1 LLTYYSH
8 LWKSVSHELQDADD
22 ILPEDISEKSTEPR
36 VQNGEEFNSSF
47 LFGGGKSRQIL
58 TNFHPNT
65 IQIFQL
71 WNTFLDG
78 VNPLTK
84 IVHVP
89 TLQQQILNAASDL
102 GSLSPEM
109 EALMF
114 SIYSSALLC
123 MQVDEVRKYFKEPKS
138 TLLARYRQ
146 CAEQALMNA
155 GVLGTSELMVLQAF
169 VLFIVRIHA
178 EFYRNWSNTIYSF
191 LSGLYTIHTFCGH

>member
-1 LLTYYSH
+1 VPKTAHTCINSH

-22 ILPEDISEKSTEPR
+22 ILPEDDQDKSAEPR
-36 VQNGEEFNSSF
+36 IQSGEAFDSSF
-47 LFGGGKSRQIL
+47 LFGGGKSHQSL
-58 TNFHPNT
+58 THFHPNT

-84 IVHVP
+84 TIHVP

-102 GSLSPEM
+102 SSLSREM

-123 MQVDEVRKYFKEPKS
+123 MQVDEVQKYFKESKS

-146 CAEQALMNA
+146 CAQQALVNA

-169 VLFIVRIHA
+169 VLFIVCIQRPPEI
-178 EFYRNWSNTIYSF
+178 
-191 LSGLYTIHTFCGH
+191 